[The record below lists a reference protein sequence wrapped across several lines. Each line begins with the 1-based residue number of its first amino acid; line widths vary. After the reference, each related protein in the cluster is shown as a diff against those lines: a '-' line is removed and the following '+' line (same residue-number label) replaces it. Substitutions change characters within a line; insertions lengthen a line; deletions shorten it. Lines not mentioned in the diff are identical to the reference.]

1 MYLPLVG
8 ANICISSTEIVF
20 VVAATIQVK
29 KEIGEIPEDFEA
41 ETAETAEEAEVSEEE
56 AGTTE
61 ETKSTEETDTS
72 SATE

>member
-1 MYLPLVG
+1 MYLPLVE

-41 ETAETAEEAEVSEEE
+41 ETAETAEETEIPAEK
-56 AGTTE
+56 TE
-61 ETKSTEETDTS
+61 
-72 SATE
+72 

>member
-1 MYLPLVG
+1 VYLPLVG

-41 ETAETAEEAEVSEEE
+41 ETAETAEETEIPAEK
-56 AGTTE
+56 TE
-61 ETKSTEETDTS
+61 
-72 SATE
+72 